1 MRSAPTLSVG
11 VHGDRGV
18 TVITRDNTIIVTL
31 DSSLRL
37 RRDALRLQDGVFG
50 CLEGYESGAL
60 ARVILQ
66 ATIHRI
72 VALVYAVVLDRWVKE
87 GTFVLLKPRHVKASV
102 V

>member
-18 TVITRDNTIIVTL
+18 TMITRDNTVIVTF

-50 CLEGYESGAL
+50 CLEGYESVV
-60 ARVILQ
+60 RVILQ